1 MTTDLAQSVIHLLQD
16 QQGFLTSNE
25 LARELKVSSKTIQRV
40 VIRINTA
47 YGNNII
53 TSEKGRGYKLDYERF
68 LLSKLSGKSSA
79 DHSLPAERQKKML
92 KRLLLAAPS
101 ELKVAQL
108 AEDFYVSESVIQSD
122 ISSLESWLQRYDL
135 SVKRINRT
143 LHIQGEEKDIR
154 DALMEAILGL
164 SKDTTMN
171 FQAMTQGLAEHD
183 TTFALKQVDVV
194 SQVLKADLPYPYDV
208 NLFSHIYVLINRI
221 RKFVKLP
228 IEDEDITRLKAKVH
242 NYPDLYSVSEIVKHN
257 LENYLGEPVA
267 ENEVYYLFQYLIS
280 ARFTGSDFKTKA
292 GTSAYTFG
300 GALR

>member
-40 VIRINTA
+40 VSRINTA

-194 SQVLKADLPYPYDV
+194 SQVLKADLP
-208 NLFSHIYVLINRI
+208 LSLIHI
-221 RKFVKLP
+221 
-228 IEDEDITRLKAKVH
+228 
-242 NYPDLYSVSEIVKHN
+242 
-257 LENYLGEPVA
+257 
-267 ENEVYYLFQYLIS
+267 
-280 ARFTGSDFKTKA
+280 
-292 GTSAYTFG
+292 
-300 GALR
+300 

>member
-1 MTTDLAQSVIHLLQD
+1 
-16 QQGFLTSNE
+16 
-25 LARELKVSSKTIQRV
+25 
-40 VIRINTA
+40 
-47 YGNNII
+47 
-53 TSEKGRGYKLDYERF
+53 
-68 LLSKLSGKSSA
+68 
-79 DHSLPAERQKKML
+79 ML

-194 SQVLKADLPYPYDV
+194 SQVLKADLP
-208 NLFSHIYVLINRI
+208 LSI
-221 RKFVKLP
+221 RCQ
-228 IEDEDITRLKAKVH
+228 
-242 NYPDLYSVSEIVKHN
+242 SVFA
-257 LENYLGEPVA
+257 YLRVD
-267 ENEVYYLFQYLIS
+267 Q
-280 ARFTGSDFKTKA
+280 
-292 GTSAYTFG
+292 
-300 GALR
+300 